1 MSAEL
6 VLKERGIVLPEC
18 PSPKGNYVPGLV
30 HNGILYLSGQGP
42 LQENGEFAHGVVGA
56 ELTREQG
63 YQHARLTG
71 LVLLSAARLI
81 LGSLNR
87 VEQVLTVFGM
97 VNAVPGYKEQPS
109 VINGCS
115 DLFVEI
121 FGEAGRHTRAAVGM
135 GSLPLG
141 ISVEL
146 MATMAVRSA

>member
-1 MSAEL
+1 MSAEQ

-42 LQENGEFAHGVVGA
+42 LMENGEFACGVVGRDFTA
-56 ELTREQG
+56 EQA
-63 YQHARLTG
+63 YDHARRTG
-71 LVLLSAARLI
+71 LVLLAAARQV
-81 LGSLNR
+81 LGSLDR
-87 VEQVLTVFGM
+87 VERVLSVFGM
-97 VNAVPGYKEQPS
+97 VNALQGYRDQPA

-115 DLFVEI
+115 DLFVEV

-135 GSLPLG
+135 GSLPID

-146 MATMAVRSA
+146 TATMAVQA